1 MPVTILDA
9 WLSDGTYDT
18 QDVDFVPSAGTNRLV
33 LICLSAEKNI
43 GGPIAVATVSLGD
56 KVLTE
61 LFDFTVGS
69 ASAYHNLLWVGYLN
83 DADIAARTG
92 DTITISYDN
101 APNNPFGEPK
111 IHYASYQDVNQS
123 TPIAD
128 SSSAIDTSASTLA
141 PGNVS
146 VGEGDK
152 NIVFFVLGQPSFPS
166 PAAGYTEESEEVG
179 VTNDH
184 SSSANH
190 RTATSASTE
199 NPVMVASSATRL
211 AVAAAVLLFATAA
224 PASAQTHQMM
234 L

>member
-9 WLSDGTYDT
+9 WMSDGTYNT
-18 QDVDFVPSAGTNRLV
+18 QDADFVPSAGTNRLV
-33 LICLSAEKNI
+33 LVCLSAEKFEN
-43 GGPIAVATVSLGD
+43 GPMAVATVSLGD

-61 LFDFTVGS
+61 LFDITVGDPG
-69 ASAYHNLLWVGYLN
+69 AYHNLLWFGYLKE
-83 DADIAARTG
+83 ADIAARTG

-111 IHYASYQDVNQS
+111 VHYASYQDVNQS

-141 PGNVS
+141 PGNIS

-152 NIVFFVLGQPSFPS
+152 NIVFFVLGQPMTSS
-166 PAAGYTEESEEVG
+166 PPAGYTEETEEIG
-179 VTNDH
+179 PTNDH

-199 NPVMVASSATRL
+199 NPVMTSSGTTRL

-234 L
+234 I